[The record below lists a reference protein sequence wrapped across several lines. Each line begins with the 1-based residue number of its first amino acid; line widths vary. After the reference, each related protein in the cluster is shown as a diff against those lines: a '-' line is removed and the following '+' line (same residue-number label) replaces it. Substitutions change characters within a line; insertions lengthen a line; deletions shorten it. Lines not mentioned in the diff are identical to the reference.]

1 MIPAAE
7 AVVMMRPPLPP
18 LDLLIRSTARVIPIV
33 APIAITDRLRSMPA
47 CMKRVKVD
55 LIRWRISLSST
66 YLTNLGTPA
75 LLHRISIFPPKT
87 FSASSHIF
95 IHSSFM
101 VTSHFTKWTLEN
113 YMTVCI
119 VITMSKLNL
128 GRCRRLL
135 RHHLR
140 AWAWRWETCG
150 WALRSVFWRQSS
162 HQHPEYLQQISGMIC
177 FLKCYVAWPCCH

>member
-1 MIPAAE
+1 MRVSTTFCVLETEYPPTSRVPSANFWNDLFSYLLCCLTLLSLKTLTMIPAAE

-101 VTSHFTKWTLEN
+101 VTSHFTKWTLEK
-113 YMTVCI
+113 YMTVSI
-119 VITMSKLNL
+119 VEKISKFNL
-128 GRCRRLL
+128 
-135 RHHLR
+135 HLSLS
-140 AWAWRWETCG
+140 T
-150 WALRSVFWRQSS
+150 
-162 HQHPEYLQQISGMIC
+162 P
-177 FLKCYVAWPCCH
+177 